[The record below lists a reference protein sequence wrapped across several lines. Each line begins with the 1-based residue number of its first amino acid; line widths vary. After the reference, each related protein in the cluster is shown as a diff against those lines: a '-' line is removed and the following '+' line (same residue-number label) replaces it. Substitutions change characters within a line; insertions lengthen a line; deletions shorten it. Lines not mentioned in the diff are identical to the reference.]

1 MASSTLV
8 NANSD
13 YNNESTPVE
22 IVGTN
27 TIVVTG
33 AEMKDRVEVFLDN
46 APAGVMDSPPWAKTL
61 ISGRADLKVRTRNRS
76 GNEITVT
83 LETEA

>member
-1 MASSTLV
+1 MASTTLI

-13 YNNESTPVE
+13 SQAVSIATE

-33 AEMKDRVEVFLDN
+33 AEMKDRVEVHLDGT
-46 APAGVMDSPPWAKTL
+46 PVEPIDGPPWARTL
-61 ISGRADLKVRTRNRS
+61 VTGKVDLVTKTRNRS
-76 GNEITVT
+76 GNAITVR